1 MVERARWH
9 EDWNFKIRGRDVT
22 VRVAT
27 DGPGR
32 GEVTAIHVMYGPSQT
47 GLAIPVTSQKD
58 AMEKA
63 EALLSDLMGSSW
75 Y

>member
-1 MVERARWH
+1 M
-9 EDWNFKIRGRDVT
+9 T

-32 GEVTAIHVMYGPSQT
+32 GEVTAIYVIYGPSKT

>member
-1 MVERARWH
+1 M
-9 EDWNFKIRGRDVT
+9 T

-32 GEVTAIHVMYGPSQT
+32 GEVTAIHVIYGPSQT

-58 AMEKA
+58 ALEKA